1 MLDGE
6 LTQTV
11 LSNTLRDACG
21 AGLWLKRWTA
31 SPLSKRGKHRA
42 VRYALDARQT
52 GVPRLQHFEWVGKFY
67 EREEDACRVAAVLRE
82 LAASDCRARGD
93 AVIPRV
99 IASRASIRLLLLAY
113 EPGESV
119 IAALAR
125 NPTAVLS
132 ALARALAALHAT
144 PVAVNRFVSPSSI
157 LAKARR
163 RVAALCARFP
173 SQSDVLRQMLHR
185 LEREAPGGSA
195 PSSFLHGDLGPVQLL
210 WQAGRIV
217 ILDFDKCAR
226 GDPALDL
233 GNLLTQLRRLTL
245 RKPGKLTPFALLR
258 RDLLEA
264 YQRHAPPDPELL
276 QRVGWYEHAMLLGKI
291 HFLASDST
299 RHHEAAKLRQ
309 RRAEAVRLLKRL
321 PQLLDFNEAPD
332 ELSLA
337 VQAGPSLVAS
347 TSFQTRFR

>member
-1 MLDGE
+1 MNPSLPMLDGE

-21 AGLWLKRWTA
+21 AGLWLKSWTA

-52 GVPRLQHFEWVGKFY
+52 GVARLQHFEWVGKFY
-67 EREEDACRVAAVLRE
+67 ERGEDASRVAAVLRE

-99 IASRASIRLLLLAY
+99 IASRASIRRLLLAY
-113 EPGESV
+113 DPGESV

-245 RKPGKLTPFALLR
+245 RKPGKLTPFAALR
-258 RDLLEA
+258 QGLIEA
-264 YQRHAPPDPELL
+264 YQRWSPPDAGLTE
-276 QRVGWYEHAMLLGKI
+276 RVAWYEQMTLLGKI
-291 HFLASDST
+291 GFLASNT
-299 RHHEAAKLRQ
+299 GRHPDAEALQ
-309 RRAEAVRLLKRL
+309 RRQAEAV
-321 PQLLDFNEAPD
+321 QLLNE
-332 ELSLA
+332 LA
-337 VQAGPSLVAS
+337 EECNAG
-347 TSFQTRFR
+347 RMR